1 MFVKNRFKTGLVIIV
16 CIILY
21 IGYVLQNPNNQLLTD
36 IEIQTFIDNKGITPI
51 LVKNVGESYTAII
64 FENDLG
70 SEKDMYHVYKEKK
83 GAIKEELAS
92 FYVPG
97 RAEYI
102 DAEIWGTMPQ
112 SHNLIG
118 YVGIIINDDTMAMKA
133 KEAKVVLDNGIIES
147 ADFNGNNIL
156 LLPATR
162 KFFWQNPGLET
173 VEIYGDDNEVLYGFY
188 TSHDNLPKW
197 K

>member
-1 MFVKNRFKTGLVIIV
+1 MSVRNRSKFGLVIIV

-21 IGYVLQNPNNQLLTD
+21 IGYVLQNPTNQLLTD
-36 IEIQTFIDNKGITPI
+36 IEIQTFIDNKEITPI

-64 FENDLG
+64 FENN
-70 SEKDMYHVYKEKK
+70 SEKEMYHVFKDKK
-83 GAIKEELAS
+83 GVIKEELAS
-92 FYVPG
+92 FYVPR

-118 YVGIIINDDTMAMKA
+118 YVGIIINDDAMAMKA
-133 KEAKVVLDNGIIES
+133 KEAKVILDNGIIES
-147 ADFNGNNIL
+147 ADFNGSNIL

-188 TSHDNLPKW
+188 TSHDNSSK
-197 K
+197 